1 MWDPCL
7 TLTPSSWHAA
17 RLVAAPV
24 AATDVPSRAA
34 QPSPA
39 RSSQKSEDGFL
50 ALAHSQPPSI
60 PLSLAIPQRPSV
72 SSITPTL
79 SRLPP
84 LLPDEFP
91 FHRAARVNRL
101 RVLRPLIPTC
111 SPRRSGEARPSTTHP
126 PPFLASAAFIW
137 PPIHDRPTIRTPRH
151 VGCYSSLRP
160 RSRAHHRR
168 YGACLAHQVPG
179 AAPAQQPWRQPALHH
194 LQLLRTL
201 TPPSPSASR

>member
-1 MWDPCL
+1 MRTVSLHLHTVNPL
-7 TLTPSSWHAA
+7 P
-17 RLVAAPV
+17 
-24 AATDVPSRAA
+24 
-34 QPSPA
+34 
-39 RSSQKSEDGFL
+39 F
-50 ALAHSQPPSI
+50 
-60 PLSLAIPQRPSV
+60 LSLLPFRSDPPF

-79 SRLPP
+79 SLLPP

-126 PPFLASAAFIW
+126 PPFLAPAAFIW
-137 PPIHDRPTIRTPRH
+137 PPIHDRPTTRTPRH

-201 TPPSPSASR
+201 TPRPRPRPVGTAPSVLPANLLPHRRRSNQTRSSASATRRMTRRRPRS